1 MKNQNTKQT
10 ALANLTAEGFT
21 AAITTSGLVVFGP
34 GWKATFTDAGQD
46 HDTFEGTVPSRV
58 HDLAT
63 WDDET
68 TRTRTTKMKTYKII
82 DSSRNLIG
90 SGDTKDLA
98 IADAAAALGVSE
110 EQVSADIETSYQ
122 GEDSLFV
129 EEVEA

>member
-1 MKNQNTKQT
+1 
-10 ALANLTAEGFT
+10 
-21 AAITTSGLVVFGP
+21 
-34 GWKATFTDAGQD
+34 
-46 HDTFEGTVPSRV
+46 
-58 HDLAT
+58 
-63 WDDET
+63 
-68 TRTRTTKMKTYKII
+68 MKTYKII